1 MTPSLLN
8 EFTFSYT
15 ADHIFLTPS
24 GDWQRPSS
32 MTMTALFDNGYDGK
46 LPGSS
51 INNGSPYGGGFT
63 ADVGGNAPWNN
74 ANPTYTFRDQIAKIW
89 GSHNVYIGAYMA
101 LAQKN
106 EDGGSEVAG
115 FLNFSNTSPVTTG
128 NAWAD
133 FLVGRI
139 ANYSQVNQQLKY
151 YYRDKVF
158 EPYIQDDWHVSK
170 KLTLNLGLRMSGF
183 GAYTNRY
190 NEFYNFFPVALQS
203 RERAPDRR
211 HRQNHGRA
219 RRPGAGCGE
228 PLRWRGRL
236 RHGRHPQ

>member
-1 MTPSLLN
+1 
-8 EFTFSYT
+8 
-15 ADHIFLTPS
+15 
-24 GDWQRPSS
+24 
-32 MTMTALFDNGYDGK
+32 MTASCPASDQQRIALWRRFHRGCWWQCALEQCQPHLH
-46 LPGSS
+46 LPRSDRQDLG
-51 INNGSPYGGGFT
+51 
-63 ADVGGNAPWNN
+63 
-74 ANPTYTFRDQIAKIW
+74 IAQCL
-89 GSHNVYIGAYMA
+89 HRRFYIA

-115 FLNFSNTSPVTTG
+115 FLNFSNTSPVSTG

-139 ANYSQVNQQLKY
+139 ANYTQVNQQLKY

-190 NEFYNFFPVALQS
+190 NQFYNFYPVALQS
-203 RERAPDRR
+203 RASASDRR
-211 HRQNHGRA
+211 HRQNHRRA
-219 RRPGAGCGE
+219 RRLGAGCGE
-228 PLRWRGRL
+228 PVQWRGRL
-236 RHGRHPQ
+236 RHGRHSQ